1 MCIINQTISGEESEP
16 FFQYLLLI
24 PTSHDI
30 NMLTN
35 MNIQDDFLES
45 FYPLMTDCLGLI
57 TPKFLKS
64 DLKIKKEELFFN
76 SSEEEF

>member
-1 MCIINQTISGEESEP
+1 MCIINQSIIGEELKP
-16 FFQYLLLI
+16 FFEYLLLI
-24 PTSHDI
+24 STSHDI

-45 FYPLMTDCLGLI
+45 FYHLMIDCIGLI

-64 DLKIKKEELFFN
+64 DLKIKKEELLFN
-76 SSEEEF
+76 SSEK